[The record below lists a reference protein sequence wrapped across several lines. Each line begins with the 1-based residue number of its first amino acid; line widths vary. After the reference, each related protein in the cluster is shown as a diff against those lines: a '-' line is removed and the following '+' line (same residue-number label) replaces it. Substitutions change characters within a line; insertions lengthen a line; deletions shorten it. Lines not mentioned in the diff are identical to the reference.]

1 MVLQCL
7 IIRCEITTYLMN
19 FVEWFIISFF
29 VRLTSTLDLTVLAS
43 RELLLCIALISLH
56 EDQIFIISRLFV
68 ASSVSWSKKLQQ
80 LRLFM
85 WLIVS
90 VPKFVLK

>member
-1 MVLQCL
+1 
-7 IIRCEITTYLMN
+7 MN

-68 ASSVSWSKKLQQ
+68 VSSVSWSKKLQQ